1 MPAPKQGYV
10 EEVNPERLLETAVVS
25 MLRTLDPY
33 TEYQVC
39 VYGDKFCYIAQSYS
53 VVMPLWGDEE

>member
-1 MPAPKQGYV
+1 M

-33 TEYQVC
+33 TEYQVT
-39 VYGDKFCYIAQSYS
+39 
-53 VVMPLWGDEE
+53 PLDDPTPRDCNITKGMQLGSRPLHRVLR